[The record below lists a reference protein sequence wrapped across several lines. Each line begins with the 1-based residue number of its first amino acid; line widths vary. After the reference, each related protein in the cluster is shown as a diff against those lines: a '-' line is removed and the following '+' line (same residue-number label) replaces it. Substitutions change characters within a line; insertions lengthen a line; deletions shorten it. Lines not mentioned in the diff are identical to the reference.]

1 LSIIYYCCHIDK
13 FFELE
18 DRMVAVGTTDNL
30 RYKTIKDLG
39 KIVSLF
45 GKHGGEEQSVTDISR
60 SLQMLP
66 SKVSRLLK
74 TLESEGFFERSQHT
88 GKYRIGPR
96 FLQLGLLYV
105 FNHPL
110 RMIML
115 PHLEHMVQELSLS
128 TGWGIF
134 RNDQIIVVDRFNF
147 GKRSFVSRVGSNV
160 PLHSSSYGKLFL
172 AYLSSQEQ
180 RRLLN
185 SLTFTRLTPDTISDP
200 IKMREEIKQARKNGY
215 ALDQGET
222 AADMTSVAAP
232 IFNSD
237 GAVVAALSVSAEKP
251 RFTPDILQQTIKY
264 LTERAR
270 FISRQIGYDAHG

>member
-1 LSIIYYCCHIDK
+1 
-13 FFELE
+13 
-18 DRMVAVGTTDNL
+18 MAVGTTDNL
-30 RYKTIKDLG
+30 RYKTVKDLS

-45 GKHGGEEQSVTDISR
+45 GDHGGEEQSVTDISR

-74 TLESEGFFERSQHT
+74 TLESEGFFERNPHT

-110 RMIML
+110 RIIIL

-134 RNDQIIVVDRFNF
+134 RNDQIIIVDRFTF
-147 GKRSFVSRVGSNV
+147 GKKPFVSRVGSNV

-172 AYLSSQEQ
+172 AYLSGQEQ

-185 SLTFTRLTPDTISDP
+185 SLTFARLTPATISDP
-200 IKMREEIKQARKNGY
+200 KQMRQEIKQVRKNGY
-215 ALDQGET
+215 ALDHGET
-222 AADMTSVAAP
+222 VTDMAGVAAP
-232 IFNSD
+232 IFGSD
-237 GAVVAALSVSAEKP
+237 GDLVAALSVSADKS
-251 RFTPDILQQTIKY
+251 RFTPDVLQQTIKY
-264 LTERAR
+264 LVERAR
-270 FISRQIGYDAHG
+270 FISRQIGYDTHS

>member
-1 LSIIYYCCHIDK
+1 
-13 FFELE
+13 
-18 DRMVAVGTTDNL
+18 MAMGTTDNL

-45 GKHGGEEQSVTDISR
+45 ENQGGEGRSVTDISR
-60 SLQMLP
+60 SLHMLP

-74 TLESEGFFERSQHT
+74 TLESEGFFERGPNT

-105 FNHPL
+105 FNYPL
-110 RMIML
+110 RRIIL
-115 PHLEHMVQELSLS
+115 PHLEHMVQDLGLS

-134 RNDQIIVVDRFNF
+134 KNDRIIVADRFTF
-147 GKRSFVSRVGSNV
+147 GKKSFVSRVGLNV

-172 AYLSSQEQ
+172 AYLPSEEQ
-180 RRLLN
+180 KRLL
-185 SLTFTRLTPDTISDP
+185 SLLTFAKRTPATISDP
-200 IKMREEIKQARKNGY
+200 KRMKEEMKLVRKNGY

-222 AADMTSVAAP
+222 VADMTSIAAP

-237 GAVVAALSVSAEKP
+237 GEVVAAVSVSAEKV
-251 RFTPDILQQTIKY
+251 RFTSDVLQRTIKY
-264 LTERAR
+264 LTKRAQ
-270 FISRQIGYDAHG
+270 FISRQIGYDSHR

>member
-1 LSIIYYCCHIDK
+1 MTTL
-13 FFELE
+13 FELE
-18 DRMVAVGTTDNL
+18 DRLVAVGATDNL

-45 GKHGGEEQSVTDISR
+45 GNHGGEEQSVTDISR

-110 RMIML
+110 RRIML
-115 PHLEHMVQELSLS
+115 PHLEHMVQDLGLS
-128 TGWGIF
+128 TGWAIF
-134 RNDQIIVVDRFNF
+134 RNDQIIVVDRFTF
-147 GKRSFVSRVGSNV
+147 RQEVFRQPGRLKRTSSFLVIRKTFSRLSLQSGTEDGFSTRSLLPGSL
-160 PLHSSSYGKLFL
+160 P
-172 AYLSSQEQ
+172 A
-180 RRLLN
+180 
-185 SLTFTRLTPDTISDP
+185 TISDP
-200 IKMREEIKQARKNGY
+200 KQMREEIKQARKNGY

-222 AADMTSVAAP
+222 AADMAGVAAP
-232 IFNSD
+232 IFGSD
-237 GAVVAALSVSAEKP
+237 GDRCRGTLCISGEIPVHT
-251 RFTPDILQQTIKY
+251 RCTPAD
-264 LTERAR
+264 
-270 FISRQIGYDAHG
+270 H

>member
-1 LSIIYYCCHIDK
+1 
-13 FFELE
+13 
-18 DRMVAVGTTDNL
+18 MAVGTTDNL

-45 GKHGGEEQSVTDISR
+45 ENRGGEERSVADISR

-74 TLESEGFFERSQHT
+74 TLESEGFFERSPDT

-105 FNHPL
+105 FSHPL
-110 RMIML
+110 RRIIL
-115 PHLEHMVQELSLS
+115 PHLEHMVQDLGLS

-134 RNDQIIVVDRFNF
+134 KNDQIIVVDRFTF
-147 GKRSFVSRVGSNV
+147 GKRSFVSRVGLNV

-172 AYLSSQEQ
+172 AYLPSQEQ
-180 RRLLN
+180 RRLLSALN
-185 SLTFTRLTPDTISDP
+185 FARLTPATISDP
-200 IKMREEIKQARKNGY
+200 KRMREEIKQTKKNGY

-222 AADMTSVAAP
+222 AADITGVAAP
-232 IFNSD
+232 IFGSD
-237 GAVVAALSVSAEKP
+237 GDVVAALSVSAEKD
-251 RFTPDILQQTIKY
+251 RFTPDVLQKTTKY

-270 FISRQIGYDAHG
+270 FISRQIGYDTHK